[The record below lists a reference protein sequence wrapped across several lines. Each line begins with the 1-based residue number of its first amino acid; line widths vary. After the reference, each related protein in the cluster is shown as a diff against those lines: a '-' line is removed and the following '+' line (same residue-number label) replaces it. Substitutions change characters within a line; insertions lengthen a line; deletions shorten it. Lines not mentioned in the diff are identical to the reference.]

1 MSIVG
6 IIPAA
11 GYATRLQPLA
21 GSKEVMEVRGK
32 PVMDH
37 LVERMLAGGC
47 DRLRVVTRSEKADV
61 IAHAAELGAEVV
73 LARPETVS
81 ASFLAGMAGLADD
94 DIALVDF
101 PDTLWEP
108 TDGFARL
115 VAAVEDGCEAAL
127 GLFRIDRAELPR
139 SDVVVRDRDNRI
151 ERIDVKPAQPASEW
165 IWGCAAG
172 RASVWSGLG
181 TTAWPGEYLDSL
193 CREGRDVRGLELSE
207 SWIDVGTPVTLERVR
222 LST

>member
-1 MSIVG
+1 VSIVG

-11 GYATRLQPLA
+11 GYATRLQPLS

-37 LVERMLAGGC
+37 QVERMLAGGC
-47 DRLRVVTRSEKADV
+47 TRLRVVTRAEKDDV
-61 IAHAAELGAEVV
+61 IAHAHELGAEVV
-73 LARPETVS
+73 LSSPETVS
-81 ASFLAGMAGLADD
+81 ESFHAGMAGLADD
-94 DIALVDF
+94 DIVLVDF
-101 PDTLWEP
+101 PDTIWEP
-108 TDGFARL
+108 VDGFARL
-115 VAAVEDGCEAAL
+115 VDAVEEGCEAAL
-127 GLFRIDRAELPR
+127 GLFRIEASELPR
-139 SDVVVRDRDNRI
+139 SDVVVRDRTGRI
-151 ERIDVKPAQPASEW
+151 ERIDVKPAEPASEW

-172 RASVWSGLG
+172 RASVWAGLD

-207 SWIDVGTPVTLERVR
+207 SWIDVGTPATLARVR